1 MTRYA
6 VIRRLSSAPSSS
18 AVASSARGSVVVA
31 ALVVPSA
38 EILAVRVVV
47 WARSKGQSSNQYAS
61 ISACSQRRL
70 TVSRAFPARSA
81 SSAVAS
87 ATVAAARRAA
97 VAAVIATSAPA
108 AVVASAVTSSSAVVS
123 LSACRRVAVIGLQGG
138 RDCLVELRAGDYKLL
153 LTISRKDL
161 LL

>member
-61 ISACSQRRL
+61 ISACSQHRL

-87 ATVAAARRAA
+87 ATVAAARRAT
-97 VAAVIATSAPA
+97 VATVIATSAPA
-108 AVVASAVTSSSAVVS
+108 AVVASAVVASAVVS